1 MSREIREGLLEEG
14 ATVSSKGKSIKAR
27 HGRDQQEAHDR
38 RNRREWAWPDQEGV
52 SLVRSQSLPFELR
65 ALGSYGELR

>member
-14 ATVSSKGKSIKAR
+14 ATVSSQGKSIKSR
-27 HGRDQQEAHDR
+27 HGRKHTIEGTGESGHDQTR
-38 RNRREWAWPDQEGV
+38 KGFL
-52 SLVRSQSLPFELR
+52 LVRSQSLLFELR